1 MSPWRSA
8 LRATS
13 EGEQHAPARRLEG
26 QQAPKTKSRG
36 AGMPWGMHQKRAEP
50 YGAPGPCQTWRA
62 MAAHCT
68 ETGLDKPGRKSDGMD
83 RGGRHAGPQG
93 NLPDPG
99 EQWGSHTA
107 WQGHAAAATSSM
119 LLASS
124 LVNTGEPARDVKAG
138 GAEAWGNPDATP
150 RPTRQSK
157 RAEESAGGEGAH
169 RAKALR
175 ARGGKQ
181 DKGPQRTRQAVHGAC
196 PAELAQGTFP
206 IISLWREPYEANVSR
221 TGLTGGM
228 GRRAV
233 RERAL
238 ILPTWPG
245 WHHHMALSLIAVWF
259 LIVRQVA
266 LKRK

>member
-1 MSPWRSA
+1 MLLQGDWR
-8 LRATS
+8 
-13 EGEQHAPARRLEG
+13 G

-36 AGMPWGMHQKRAEP
+36 AGMPWGCTRSVPSPTGHL
-50 YGAPGPCQTWRA
+50 APARPGVRWQPTAR
-62 MAAHCT
+62 
-68 ETGLDKPGRKSDGMD
+68 KPGWTSRE
-83 RGGRHAGPQG
+83 GRATAWTGAAGPQG
-93 NLPDPG
+93 PRATCPTLGNSG
-99 EQWGSHTA
+99 EATQRGRGMR
-107 WQGHAAAATSSM
+107 QPATSSM

-157 RAEESAGGEGAH
+157 RAEASAGGEGAH

-196 PAELAQGTFP
+196 PVELAQGTFP

-245 WHHHMALSLIAVWF
+245 WHHHMTLSLIAV
-259 LIVRQVA
+259 
-266 LKRK
+266 